1 MFKSKYSPTVNLL
14 FFLCIFLSL
23 LYPNNILANNKT
35 PLTSTVTLPLDID
48 LKVFENYLNEV
59 IPDKLADI
67 NKRNIDCIKSKCIKT
82 KFIPKCSM
90 KGFKISCKKNSI
102 KIRTIPKLKC
112 DVVGWVKRDGHI
124 SVSGKGETLRFT
136 LPIRSEISIKAKL
149 SETAHARAV
158 LYIDV
163 IPRIDKDWSVSM
175 NLTPDI
181 KWTKKPMLR
190 LLKFMKITFQSKVE
204 PRLKTEIDKFIKKI
218 PQLLADFKV
227 KEKIDKIWED
237 IQEPIKL
244 DNDSDIYL
252 LFKPED
258 ISYSGLNIVD
268 NILKTTIS
276 AKGKTE
282 IILGTPTVE
291 NCIKSELCHL
301 GSISNQKGKFN
312 FDLPVSITYKE
323 LSRRS
328 EKKILKKNSLHLI
341 ESSLPGILKIS
352 DPKIEKGSA
361 GQLSISAHINYDN
374 RSSWLKKIDIFN
386 WFDIDGKITF
396 KGTPRIDKINRSLIL
411 DNMVY
416 DSITNNDLFD
426 LLVDASEL
434 ELLSSYFATRFNF
447 EFGQKVDDAV
457 IKTNNAISSF
467 SKNNLTV
474 SAYLHIASI
483 DGLILDYNKITVY
496 TKLSGVVNAN
506 IGL

>member
-1 MFKSKYSPTVNLL
+1 MFKSQYSPAVNLL
-14 FFLCIFLSL
+14 LFLSIFFSL
-23 LYPNNILANNKT
+23 LYPSNILAKNKT
-35 PLTSTVTLPLDID
+35 PLKSTVTLPLDID
-48 LKVFENYLNEV
+48 LKVFENYLNVV

-82 KFIPKCSM
+82 KFIPKCRM

-124 SVSGKGETLRFT
+124 SVSGKGDTLRFA

-149 SETAHARAV
+149 SETARARAV

-181 KWTKKPMLR
+181 KWTKKPTLK
-190 LLKFMKITFQSKVE
+190 LLKFMKITLQSKVE
-204 PRLKTEIDKFIKKI
+204 PRLKTEIDKFIKKV

-244 DNDSDIYL
+244 DDDSDIYL

-268 NILKTTIS
+268 NILQTTIS

-291 NCIKSELCHL
+291 NCIKSKLCHL

-328 EKKILKKNSLHLI
+328 EKKILEKNSLDLI

-352 DPKIEKGSA
+352 DPKIERGGA

-374 RSSWLKKIDIFN
+374 RSPWLKKIDIFN

-396 KGTPRIDKINRSLIL
+396 KGTPKIDKTNRSLIL
-411 DNMVY
+411 DNLVY

-434 ELLSSYFATRFNF
+434 ELLSSYFATRVNF
-447 EFGQKVDDAV
+447 EFGQKVDDAIV
-457 IKTNNAISSF
+457 KTNNAISSF

-474 SAYLHIASI
+474 SAYLQIASI